1 MSLKQLENLKLIDQ
15 DVIDEQQGRHYDKRS
30 TADLLDNGIILLDKP
45 PGPTSHEVVAW
56 TKRMLDLP
64 KIGHS
69 GTLDPQVSG
78 VLPLGLG
85 NATKALGVLLF
96 GSKEYVGIGRFH
108 TVPSL
113 KILDYLKNTFTGPIY
128 QKPPQRSSVLRRTR
142 VRTIHEIEIMETKD
156 SLVLMRTVCESG
168 TYIRKLIYDMGELMG
183 SGASMIELRRTRVAQ
198 FEEKAG
204 LVTMH
209 TLADAYAV
217 WKESGDDSK
226 LRRYVKPV
234 EHALGDIKSVM
245 IRDSAVDA
253 LCHGAQLAIPGIL
266 QISPDLKKGDFVAV
280 YTQKSEVVALA
291 TATMDADAISEGTR
305 GHAFETNR
313 IIMEPGTY
321 KKSWRT
327 RVSDRTFDG
336 DRR

>member
-1 MSLKQLENLKLIDQ
+1 MIDQ
-15 DVIDEQQGRHYDKRS
+15 DIIDEQQGRHYDKRS

-198 FEEKAG
+198 FEEKA
-204 LVTMH
+204 
-209 TLADAYAV
+209 A
-217 WKESGDDSK
+217 
-226 LRRYVKPV
+226 R
-234 EHALGDIKSVM
+234 
-245 IRDSAVDA
+245 
-253 LCHGAQLAIPGIL
+253 
-266 QISPDLKKGDFVAV
+266 
-280 YTQKSEVVALA
+280 
-291 TATMDADAISEGTR
+291 
-305 GHAFETNR
+305 
-313 IIMEPGTY
+313 
-321 KKSWRT
+321 
-327 RVSDRTFDG
+327 
-336 DRR
+336 